1 MKKFMDKD
9 FLLETETA
17 KHIFHSFA
25 ENEPICDYHCH
36 LNPKEIYENKQPKS
50 IAELWLSGDHYK
62 WRIMRAV
69 GADENLVT
77 GNGDEKE
84 KFRVFAKAL
93 QLSVGNPLY
102 HWAHLELQRYF
113 DIDTPLSEKTA
124 DEIFDRANAT
134 IENGDFRPQTLIKKS
149 NVKYICT
156 TDDPTNDLR
165 YHELLSCEENN
176 YSGAKILPTF
186 RPDKALNIA
195 QKGFA
200 EYVSLLENVSETKIN
215 SVGDL
220 ITALYKRAKFF
231 AKHGCR
237 VSDHSFGKVPFL
249 KADESDVNEVFLMAM
264 RGETPNET
272 QSEIYMTY
280 VFTALMKKYRSL
292 DWGCEIHIGA
302 LRNNNSRMFE
312 KLGVDT
318 GFDTMQDGNVAE
330 KLNLLLDSVEKTDE
344 LPKTVLFDLDNKDD
358 LILAATIG
366 NFQHSA
372 MPFKMQYGPA
382 WWFLDTKD
390 GMTRQLKTLAS
401 VGVLGG
407 FIGMET
413 DSRSFTSYA
422 RHEYFRRIFCNLL
435 GSWIENGEVFY
446 DESVIKELVSG
457 VCYKNAVGYF
467 GFDEV

>member
-1 MKKFMDKD
+1 MKRFMDKD

-17 KHIFHSFA
+17 KHLFHSFA

-36 LNPKEIYENKQPKS
+36 LSPKEIYENKQPKS
-50 IAELWLSGDHYK
+50 IVRLWLSGDHYK

-69 GADENLVT
+69 GADESLVT
-77 GNGDEKE
+77 GDADERE

-102 HWAHLELQRYF
+102 HWANLELQRYF
-113 DIDTPLSEKTA
+113 GIDIPLNEKTA
-124 DEIFDRANAT
+124 DEVFDRANSA
-134 IENGDFRPQTLIKKS
+134 IADGDFRPQTLIKKS

-156 TDDPTNDLR
+156 TDDPIDDLK
-165 YHELLSCEENN
+165 YHELLSYGENN
-176 YSGAKILPTF
+176 SSGAKILPTF
-186 RPDKALNIA
+186 RPDKALNIT
-195 QKGFA
+195 QNGFSD
-200 EYVSLLENVSETKIN
+200 YVSRLANVSKVEIETVK
-215 SVGDL
+215 DL
-220 ITALYKRAKFF
+220 ITTLYDRAEFF
-231 AKHGCR
+231 SKHDCR
-237 VSDHSFGKVPFL
+237 VSDHSFGKIPFL
-249 KADESDVNEVFLMAM
+249 PADENEVNEIFAKAM
-264 RGETPNET
+264 RGETITES
-272 QSEIYMTY
+272 QAEAYMTY
-280 VFTALMKKYRSL
+280 VFTALMRKYHAL

-312 KLGVDT
+312 KLGVDA
-318 GFDTMQDGNVAE
+318 GFDTMQDGTVAE
-330 KLNLLLDSVEKTDE
+330 KLNLLLDCVEKTDE
-344 LPKTVLFDLDNKDD
+344 LPKTVLFDLDSKDD
-358 LILAATIG
+358 LVLAATIG
-366 NFQHSA
+366 NFQHSQV
-372 MPFKMQYGPA
+372 PFKMQYGPA

-422 RHEYFRRIFCNLL
+422 RHEYFRRIFCNLI
-435 GSWIENGEVFY
+435 GSWIENGEVYY
-446 DESVIKELVSG
+446 DEDIIKKLISG

>member
-1 MKKFMDKD
+1 MKRFMDKD

-17 KHIFHSFA
+17 KHLFHSFA

-36 LNPKEIYENKQPKS
+36 LSPKEIYENKQPKS
-50 IAELWLSGDHYK
+50 IIGLWLSGDHYK

-69 GADENLVT
+69 GADESLVT
-77 GNGDEKE
+77 GDADERE

-102 HWAHLELQRYF
+102 HWANLELQRYF
-113 DIDTPLSEKTA
+113 GIDIPLNEKTA
-124 DEIFDRANAT
+124 DEVFDRANSA
-134 IENGDFRPQTLIKKS
+134 IADGDFRPQTLIKKS

-156 TDDPTNDLR
+156 TDDPIDDLK
-165 YHELLSCEENN
+165 YHELLSYEKNN
-176 YSGAKILPTF
+176 SSGAKILPTF
-186 RPDKALNIA
+186 RPDKALNIT
-195 QKGFA
+195 QNGFSD
-200 EYVSLLENVSETKIN
+200 YVSRLANVSKTEIKTVK
-215 SVGDL
+215 DL
-220 ITALYKRAKFF
+220 ITALYDRAEFF
-231 AKHGCR
+231 SKHGCR

-249 KADESDVNEVFLMAM
+249 PEDENEVNEIFVKAM
-264 RGETPNET
+264 RGETITES
-272 QSEIYMTY
+272 QAEAYMTY
-280 VFTALMKKYRSL
+280 VFTALMRKYHAL

-312 KLGVDT
+312 KLGVDA
-318 GFDTMQDGNVAE
+318 GFDTMQDGTVAE
-330 KLNLLLDSVEKTDE
+330 KLNLLLDCVEKTDE
-344 LPKTVLFDLDNKDD
+344 LPKTVLFDLDSKDD

-366 NFQHSA
+366 NFQHSQV
-372 MPFKMQYGPA
+372 PFKMQYGPA

-422 RHEYFRRIFCNLL
+422 RHEYFRRIFCNLI
-435 GSWIENGEVFY
+435 GSWIENGEVYY
-446 DESVIKELVSG
+446 DEDIIKKLISG